1 MAQVPASAAEAERAT
16 NQPQSDPLPDGISEE
31 DAEAAL
37 RALAV
42 MGGLDL
48 HSFRMP
54 SLKRLREAIVPC
66 AALLSDP
73 SPWLNGSF
81 LALLWSDEMDA
92 RAQVL
97 SFLPLEDIGRVIP
110 RLSKIFRDEQPVV
123 LYRVARDVSPDVSKE
138 ALREFCSVAE
148 LFGSADK
155 KLEDVFQG
163 GDPMD
168 KMKDAF
174 NEVRGYKNEEGEQIL
189 HEAIGKFLDVVHFK
203 GREFRV
209 FCGDDLEAWGDA
221 VREEITMI
229 DEEGLRWIQITSPDH
244 AMSQGGHIRI
254 RHAFSEDN
262 LCPRLV
268 EFTIKFRNFED
279 GDPGGVVFAGVAIG
293 GLGKLVVESDYYD
306 HDAFYRMKW
315 VANHQSLDQ
324 GFEIAIVEPDTRYT
338 VSIVIDWDPELDY
351 LPSGSGTPEVT
362 VTITSPS
369 GREGEESFIYAC
381 NPLTYIKIFDQAA
394 AVTLISSFRLKYSER
409 IKRDAEFGDDSDS
422 DEYSDQYDY

>member
-1 MAQVPASAAEAERAT
+1 MAQVPASAAEADRAT

-148 LFGSADK
+148 LFGSVDK

-229 DEEGLRWIQITSPDH
+229 DDEGLRWIQITSPDH

-293 GLGKLVVESDYYD
+293 GLGKLVVKSDYDDEIY
-306 HDAFYRMKW
+306 YSMLW

-324 GFEIAIVEPDTRYT
+324 GFDIATVEPDTCYA
-338 VSIVIDWDPELDY
+338 VSIVVDWDIVKMGGEAPEATVTMTTI
-351 LPSGSGTPEVT
+351 PSGEKTPGYDYDFECPRCEPMKHV
-362 VTITSPS
+362 
-369 GREGEESFIYAC
+369 E
-381 NPLTYIKIFDQAA
+381 IFNQAN
-394 AVTLISSFRLKYSER
+394 AVTLISSFSLKYSER
-409 IKRDAEFGDDSDS
+409 IKREAEFGDDSDS

>member
-1 MAQVPASAAEAERAT
+1 M
-16 NQPQSDPLPDGISEE
+16 
-31 DAEAAL
+31 
-37 RALAV
+37 
-42 MGGLDL
+42 
-48 HSFRMP
+48 
-54 SLKRLREAIVPC
+54 
-66 AALLSDP
+66 
-73 SPWLNGSF
+73 
-81 LALLWSDEMDA
+81 
-92 RAQVL
+92 
-97 SFLPLEDIGRVIP
+97 
-110 RLSKIFRDEQPVV
+110 
-123 LYRVARDVSPDVSKE
+123 LYRVAHAVSPDVSKK
-138 ALREFCSVAE
+138 ALREFCGVAK

-189 HEAIGKFLDVVHFK
+189 HEAICKFLDVVHFK

-209 FCGDDLEAWGDA
+209 FCGDDLEAWGGDS
-221 VREEITMI
+221 VREETTMI

-254 RHAFSEDN
+254 GHDFSEDN
-262 LCPRLV
+262 LCQRRV

-293 GLGKLVVESDYYD
+293 GLGKLVVESDYD
-306 HDAFYRMKW
+306 HEIYYRMKW

-324 GFEIAIVEPDTRYT
+324 GYEIAIVEPDTRYT

-381 NPLTYIKIFDQAA
+381 NPLTYIEIFDQAA

-422 DEYSDQYDY
+422 DEDSGQYDY